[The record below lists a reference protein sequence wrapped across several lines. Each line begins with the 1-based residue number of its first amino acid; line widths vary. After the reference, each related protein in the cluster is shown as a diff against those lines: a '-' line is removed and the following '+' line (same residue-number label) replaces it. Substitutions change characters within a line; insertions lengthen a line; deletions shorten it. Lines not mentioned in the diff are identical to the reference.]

1 MGAEPIIPLTEG
13 DLLKDPVETGESKA
27 DENKSDVQDGKKGE
41 TPTVTEEQYQKLVEG
56 WREDREEA
64 EREIAELKK
73 VARSSKPNSK
83 EEDELEGLDEDE
95 RVEKLIEIR
104 QRREKELE
112 KAELRKAQGEIRFYE
127 RTSKEFADNKT
138 AILKTA
144 RDYDCAT
151 LKQAILVWRGLEK
164 DKSYKDEVYNDA
176 RRRNAD
182 GASGGKGA
190 YGKTQVTHY
199 NPKTDSNK
207 SFGQMF
213 REGGVN

>member
-13 DLLKDPVETGESKA
+13 DLPKDPVETGEGTN
-27 DENKSDVQDGKKGE
+27 ENKSGE
-41 TPTVTEEQYQKLVEG
+41 QNGQTGEKPTVSEEQYQKLVEG

-64 EREIAELKK
+64 EKEIADLKK
-73 VARSSKPNSK
+73 QARSSKPNRD
-83 EEDELEGLDEDE
+83 EEDELDGLDEDE

-104 QRREKELE
+104 QRREKDLE

-138 AILKTA
+138 AILKVA
-144 RDYDCAT
+144 RDYECKN
-151 LKQAILVWRGLEK
+151 LKQASMIWRGLER
-164 DKSYKDEVYNDA
+164 DKSSKDEAYNDT
-176 RRRNAD
+176 RKRGAD
-182 GASGGKGA
+182 GKSGGNGASGRSEVTP
-190 YGKTQVTHY
+190 YNHKTE
-199 NPKTDSNK
+199 SNK